1 VLLAATLL
9 ALSFSALLFQSQKI
23 AIVAF
28 VLGLGMT
35 VIFLEPF
42 VGLLNYLI
50 FLYVR
55 PQEFIMALV
64 GTPVMMILGAMTIAF
79 TILHMALK
87 RNPLGLSRAPQNY
100 LMLWFMLAIAMSHL
114 ANVNLHGATE
124 SMRKFLPT
132 FMLFFM
138 ITTMITTQRR
148 LRVFFYL
155 LSILTVFL
163 AGQGIYQYYT
173 GVGIAG
179 QELFQGRIVS
189 LGIFSDP
196 NDMALALLIVLPFCF
211 REFTERGPIIR
222 RAINLVFTITIITT
236 VFMTD
241 SRGGILSLGVLTLF
255 VTASKLGW
263 KVGLAVGAIAFAG
276 IFVLGPSRMG
286 TISTDESS
294 GYARIEAWTV
304 ALELVRSR
312 PIFGV
317 GAQMFTDY
325 HVRTAHNSYLLC
337 VAELGMFGLF
347 AWVMLIILSIKNMH
361 YISRYATPQ
370 QNGRLGLYAD
380 AIKLGLIGFL
390 CASMFLSRTY
400 IEMLFILLAM
410 SVSVT
415 TIFVRNTEGKYK
427 LVEKR
432 DWQMGLLISIGGLI
446 FMKFFLIWAW

>member
-1 VLLAATLL
+1 MSKARLLRVLVLLAATLL
-9 ALSFSALLFQSQKI
+9 ALSFSALLFQSEKI

-28 VLGLGMT
+28 VLGLGIT

-42 VGLLNYLI
+42 AGLLNYLI

-55 PQEFIMALV
+55 PQEFIMGLV
-64 GTPVMMILGAMTIAF
+64 GMPVMMIVGAMTIAC

-87 RNPLGLSRAPQNY
+87 HNLLGLSRAPQNY

-179 QELFQGRIVS
+179 QDLFQGRIVS

-211 REFTERGPIIR
+211 REFTERGPFIR
-222 RAINLVFTITIITT
+222 RAINLVFTITLITT

-255 VTASKLGW
+255 VTASKFGW

-286 TISTDESS
+286 TISTDEASAY
-294 GYARIEAWTV
+294 GRIAAWTV
-304 ALELVRSR
+304 ALELVQSR

-325 HVRTAHNSYLLC
+325 HFRTAHNSYLLC
-337 VAELGMFGLF
+337 VA
-347 AWVMLIILSIKNMH
+347 
-361 YISRYATPQ
+361 
-370 QNGRLGLYAD
+370 
-380 AIKLGLIGFL
+380 
-390 CASMFLSRTY
+390 
-400 IEMLFILLAM
+400 
-410 SVSVT
+410 
-415 TIFVRNTEGKYK
+415 
-427 LVEKR
+427 
-432 DWQMGLLISIGGLI
+432 
-446 FMKFFLIWAW
+446 